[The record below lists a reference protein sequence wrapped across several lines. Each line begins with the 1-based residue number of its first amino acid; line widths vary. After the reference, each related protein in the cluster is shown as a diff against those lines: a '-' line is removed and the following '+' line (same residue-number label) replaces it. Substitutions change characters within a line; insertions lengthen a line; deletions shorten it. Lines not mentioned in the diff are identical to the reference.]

1 MARDILRRCTFR
13 PYRSGYGPTFHLTTW
28 DSCKPQQRYY
38 GLRETI
44 GYRLTMREGRVT
56 TVLFEAEDFGPS
68 PMHAIDSDAS
78 VRALMGFLTLRPGD
92 TDADYFDAYTD
103 TQRRFCELHA
113 ESLAACYWRGKML
126 TED

>member
-13 PYRSGYGPTFHLTTW
+13 PYRTGPTFRLTTW

-38 GLRETI
+38 GLRETL
-44 GYRLTMREGRVT
+44 GYRLTMHDGRT
-56 TVLFEAEDFGPS
+56 PPIVLFEGDDFGPS
-68 PMHAIDSDAS
+68 PMHAIDSDAT

-103 TQRRFCELHA
+103 TQRVFCGLHA

>member
-1 MARDILRRCTFR
+1 MSRDVMRRCIFR
-13 PYRSGYGPTFHLTTW
+13 PYRTGPTFHLTTW
-28 DSCKPQQRYY
+28 DTHTPQGR
-38 GLRETI
+38 GGTLI
-44 GYRLTMREGRVT
+44 GYRLTMHDGRT
-56 TVLFEAEDFGPS
+56 PPIVLFEGDDFRPS
-68 PMHAIDSDAS
+68 PMHAIDSDAT

-103 TQRRFCELHA
+103 TQRVFCGLHA

>member
-1 MARDILRRCTFR
+1 MAHDILRRCTFR
-13 PYRSGYGPTFHLTTW
+13 PYRNGPTFRLTMFDAVSSWPRTRV
-28 DSCKPQQRYY
+28 P
-38 GLRETI
+38 
-44 GYRLTMREGRVT
+44 YRLTMHDGRT
-56 TVLFEAEDFGPS
+56 PPIVLFEGDDFGPS
-68 PMHAIDSDAS
+68 PMHAIDSDAT

-103 TQRRFCELHA
+103 TQRVFCGLHA